1 MDIKKSL
8 SEIKELS
15 SRFGLSILYLD
26 FTDVTLIARIG
37 NSFDVFIQIYLNTKK
52 NKLNMALVVKGE
64 RIYGIDG
71 EKDDYHKHPVEN
83 PDIHLPVEKTS
94 VEEFLF
100 DSLEIL
106 KNSGLL

>member
-37 NSFDVFIQIYLNTKK
+37 NSLDVFIQIYLNTKK
-52 NKLNMALVVKGE
+52 SKLNMALVVKGE
-64 RIYGIDG
+64 RFNRSAPIADPCFIATATG
-71 EKDDYHKHPVEN
+71 N
-83 PDIHLPVEKTS
+83 NN
-94 VEEFLF
+94 
-100 DSLEIL
+100 
-106 KNSGLL
+106 KNF

>member
-52 NKLNMALVVKGE
+52 DKLNMALVVKGE

-83 PDIHLPVEKTS
+83 PDTHLPVEKTS
-94 VEEFLF
+94 VEEFFF